1 MLAVEVEL
9 LNGTYRADPTGDA
22 LTGEGTGEW
31 PPAPS
36 RLLAALI
43 DAGGSQGREAPEL
56 AAFAKSGPPII
67 YADPAPSS
75 QKLHNR
81 YVVVNA
87 REKRTH
93 LEYLGRK
100 GTLVRPGVR
109 MSPRNRRI
117 IFLYPDFSPEDKTLS
132 ALQYRAARVG
142 YLGCSDSPVAMSIR
156 SVARH
161 PEGTAFIP
169 DPEGSVSVNTHTE
182 GQVAVWCA
190 AFDAWQKERI
200 NRRRWP
206 ALRHQTAYRHPHD
219 PEPSEEQGRVLVWF
233 RFADTVSGRR
243 VAEVAHAFK
252 RAVYSRY
259 QELHGEIPPA
269 WFHGHGIA
277 KSRGDWQLAR
287 FLPLPNAAHSYA
299 DGRIHGAALW
309 LPPGIDDIEAR
320 RVGEAARAVTYL
332 PRITAGLALSDRQDS
347 RRATWTT
354 KPGRW
359 TKPSQQ
365 WVSVFP
371 VVSDRHGPVRQL
383 GAVDVA
389 RWCRQAGLPVPA
401 AARVS
406 RTPLVTGAVDLSQ
419 PETARPGHTQT
430 RPWAHVELFF
440 AEKVIG
446 PVIIG
451 AARSYGLGLCAP
463 IDEKESIK
471 VAVDEKNN
479 GYPS

>member
-9 LNGTYRADPTGDA
+9 LSGTYRADPTGDA
-22 LTGEGTGEW
+22 RTGEGTGEW

-43 DAGGSQGREAPEL
+43 DAGGSQRREAPEL
-56 AAFAKSGPPII
+56 ETFAKSGPPII
-67 YADPAPSS
+67 YADPAPCS
-75 QKLHNR
+75 QSLHDR

-87 REKRTH
+87 RNNGTH
-93 LEYLGRK
+93 LEYLSRK

-109 MSPRNRRI
+109 MSPRDRRI
-117 IFLYPDFSPEDKTLS
+117 IFFYPDFSPDDGTLA

-142 YLGCSDSPVAMSIR
+142 YLGCSDSPVAMNIH

-169 DPEGSVSVNTHTE
+169 DPEGSMLVNTHTE
-182 GQVAVWCA
+182 GQVAIWCA
-190 AFDAWQKERI
+190 AFDAWAKEGI
-200 NRRRWP
+200 NRRRWQ

-219 PEPSEEQGRVLVWF
+219 PEPAEDQGRVLAWF

-243 VAEVAHAFK
+243 VSEVAHAFK
-252 RAVYSRY
+252 KAVYSRY
-259 QELHGEIPPA
+259 KEIHGEIPPK

-299 DGRIHGAALW
+299 DGRIHGVALW
-309 LPPGIDDIEAR
+309 LPPGIDVGEAR
-320 RVGEAARAVTYL
+320 RVGEAARAVSYL

-347 RRATWTT
+347 RRANLWATSS
-354 KPGRW
+354 GRW
-359 TKPSQQ
+359 TKPSRQ

-383 GAVDVA
+383 GAADVA
-389 RWCRQAGLPVPA
+389 RWCRQAGLPAPV

-406 RTPLVTGAVDLSQ
+406 RTPLVTGGVDLSQ

-440 AEKVIG
+440 AERVMG
-446 PVIIG
+446 PVTIG

-471 VAVDEKNN
+471 VAVDGENN
-479 GYPS
+479 G